1 MVELSREEKEMLD
14 LSTERLAD
22 LARTTD
28 ASERRTEINRI
39 VTRFENRLKEETR
52 MIADEG
58 QKEQAMQEIK
68 EKKKA
73 AIKLIRSSLKEK
85 KFTQE
90 TAQEKGLETSVSA
103 FLSLNL
109 YVKGSR
115 ISANELL
122 NTKINDPID
131 IRNPKREVLD
141 DIDAALAG
149 NIPETLRHNLFEITE
164 VLEEI
169 HEVVR

>member
-39 VTRFENRLKEETR
+39 VTRFENRLKEDAL
-52 MIADEG
+52 MIADAG
-58 QKEQAMQEIK
+58 QKEKAMQEIR

-73 AIKLIRSSLKEK
+73 AVKLIRSSLKDK
-85 KFTQE
+85 KFKGE
-90 TAQEKGLETSVSA
+90 TAQVKGLETSVGT

-109 YVKGSR
+109 YAKGSK
-115 ISANELL
+115 ISANEIM

-131 IRNPKREVLD
+131 IRNPKPEVLK
-141 DIDAALAG
+141 DIDTALAG
-149 NIPETLRHNLFEITE
+149 NIPEILRHNLTQIKE
-164 VLEEI
+164 VLEDRLD
-169 HEVVR
+169 VA